1 MISKRIIGVITIKD
15 NIAVQSF
22 GYKKYLPLGDPK
34 ILVKNLDR
42 WGTDEIL
49 INVIDSWKN
58 DKNPNFEIIS
68 KIKDLNI
75 TTPIIYGG
83 GINSL
88 ESAKKLI
95 YNGVDRLLIEKIIIN
110 DLDEFERIYKEIGAQ
125 SLILSLPLRKLSK
138 NEYVYFNS
146 ISQEEEILPKNF
158 FKVIEKKFVSE
169 ILLIDYKNEGSID
182 GFNLNLLKC
191 LNKFDLDIICFG
203 GIRSAKFIKEIS
215 KNKNISA
222 VAIGNSLNYQENSIQ
237 NLKTQLQKNQFRK
250 PYFISHHEK

>member
-1 MISKRIIGVITIKD
+1 M
-15 NIAVQSF
+15 
-22 GYKKYLPLGDPK
+22 
-34 ILVKNLDR
+34 
-42 WGTDEIL
+42 
-49 INVIDSWKN
+49 
-58 DKNPNFEIIS
+58 
-68 KIKDLNI
+68 
-75 TTPIIYGG
+75 
-83 GINSL
+83 
-88 ESAKKLI
+88 
-95 YNGVDRLLIEKIIIN
+95 
-110 DLDEFERIYKEIGAQ
+110 
-125 SLILSLPLRKLSK
+125 
-138 NEYVYFNS
+138 YFNS

-250 PYFISHHEK
+250 PYFISLHEK